1 MTEKIQD
8 VATGAKI
15 RSTTNN
21 IIDDSISTISITDG
35 NLKVIKA
42 NNTSS
47 SISIPANLKL
57 TTTVSTQ
64 KGTSH
69 YATGS
74 TYGANVDYADGSNV
88 LNAYIGTSAT
98 LTAANG
104 VATSYNSGVAKPT
117 STTLNA
123 QKKSTISVTDTFKT
137 VTGLAAGT
145 YTLQS
150 LLQQLVNRSHTHTL
164 DRTMSVSNC
173 RCNCYG
179 DYCSSSS

>member
-15 RSTTNN
+15 RSATNN

-35 NLKVIKA
+35 NLKVTKA

-47 SISIPANLKL
+47 SISIPSNLKL

-64 KGTSH
+64 KTTSH
-69 YATGS
+69 YESGS
-74 TYGANVDYADGSNV
+74 ASAASVDYSSSG
-88 LNAYIGTSAT
+88 LNDYIGTAST
-98 LTAANG
+98 LSIANG
-104 VATSYNSGVAKPT
+104 IGTSYSAGIAKPS

-123 QKKSTISVTDTFKT
+123 QKKSYIYATDTYKT

-145 YTLQS
+145 YTLQN
-150 LLQQLVNRSHTHTL
+150 LLQQLINRSHTHTL

-173 RCNCYG
+173 KCNCYG